1 LKQCV
6 ILVGGLGTRLGAI
19 TQQVP
24 KPLVDV
30 GGKPFLAW
38 VVDEIARHGFEEI
51 VLLSGYRAEQ
61 FEAMADY
68 IRGLGL
74 RVVHSV
80 EPAPAGTAGALTYA
94 RDHLDET
101 FLLMNGDGLFDV
113 NLRDLAR
120 PLAPEAMVRLAL
132 RVMPNADRYGTV
144 TLDGDQITAFVEKK
158 ATGLPGLINGGLYAM
173 RRSVLDLIGTL
184 PCSLEQDIFPGLV
197 AAGQMSGAVYD
208 RPFID
213 IGIPEA
219 LAEAQTFVPGVARRG
234 AVFFDRDGVLN
245 EDIGYAH
252 RPDQLRWMP
261 GAREAVKRANDA
273 GLFTFVVTNQA
284 GVARGLYDEAAIG
297 AFHQAMQADLWAIG
311 AHMDGFEYCPHH
323 PDFGRDGT
331 APVDCRRRKPGPGM
345 ILDLMAR
352 WSIDP
357 ARSLLIGDRESDVAA
372 ASAAGIAGHLY
383 ETGSVDDLLARAL
396 GAT

>member
-1 LKQCV
+1 
-6 ILVGGLGTRLGAI
+6 LGAI

-38 VVDEIARHGFEEI
+38 LADEVGRHGFEEI

-61 FEAMADY
+61 FQAMGDY
-68 IRGLGL
+68 MRGLGL

-80 EPAPAGTAGALTYA
+80 EPAAAGTAGALTNA
-94 RDHLDET
+94 RDQLDET
-101 FLLMNGDGLFDV
+101 FLLFNGDSLFDV
-113 NLRDLAR
+113 NLRDLCR
-120 PLAPEAMVRLAL
+120 PLAPEVMVRLAV
-132 RVMPNADRYGTV
+132 RAMTTANRYGTV
-144 TLDGDQITAFVEKK
+144 MLNGDRITAFLEKQVI
-158 ATGLPGLINGGLYAM
+158 GHPGLVNGGVYAM
-173 RRSVLDLIGTL
+173 RRAVLDRIETL
-184 PCSLEQDIFPGLV
+184 PCSLEKDIFPALV
-197 AAGQMSGAVYD
+197 AEGRMHGALYD

-219 LAEAQTFVPGVARRG
+219 LAEAQTVVPNVARRG

-245 EDIGYAH
+245 EDIGYVH

-297 AFHQAMQADLWAIG
+297 QFHRAMQADLWAIG

-323 PDFGRDGT
+323 PDFGRDGA
-331 APVDCRRRKPGPGM
+331 APVVCSRRKPGPGM

-352 WSIDP
+352 WTIDP
-357 ARSLLIGDRESDVAA
+357 ARSLLVGDRGSDLAA
-372 ASAAGIAGHLY
+372 AAAAGIVGHLY
-383 ETGSVDDLLARAL
+383 QSGSVDDLLAAAL
-396 GAT
+396 GRSDHDVVVGR

>member
-158 ATGLPGLINGGLYAM
+158 ATGLPGLINGGLYVI
-173 RRSVLDLIGTL
+173 RRSVLDRIGAL

-284 GVARGLYDEAAIG
+284 GVARGLYDEAAIVQ
-297 AFHQAMQADLWAIG
+297 FHQAMQADLWAIG

-323 PDFGRDGT
+323 PDFGRDGS
-331 APVDCRRRKPGPGM
+331 APIDCRRRKPGPGM
-345 ILDLMAR
+345 ILDLMDR
-352 WSIDP
+352 WTIDP

-383 ETGSVDDLLARAL
+383 QSGSVDDLLARAL

>member
-1 LKQCV
+1 
-6 ILVGGLGTRLGAI
+6 LGAI

-68 IRGLGL
+68 IQGLGL

-101 FLLMNGDGLFDV
+101 FLMMNGDGLFDV

-144 TLDGDQITAFVEKK
+144 TLDGDQITAFLEKQ

-173 RRSVLDLIGTL
+173 RRSVLDRIGAL

-197 AAGQMSGAVYD
+197 AEGRLQGAVFD

-219 LAEAQTFVPGVARRG
+219 LAESQTFVPGVARRG

-273 GLFTFVVTNQA
+273 GLFAFVVTNQA
-284 GVARGLYDEAAIG
+284 GVARGLDDEAAIV
-297 AFHQAMQADLWAIG
+297 AFHLAMQADLWAIG
-311 AHMDGFEYCPHH
+311 AHMDGFEYCPHP
-323 PDFGRDGT
+323 PDFGRGGS

-352 WSIDP
+352 WTIDP
-357 ARSLLIGDRESDVAA
+357 AHSLLIGDRASDVAA
-372 ASAAGIAGHLY
+372 AAAAGIAGPLY
-383 ETGSVDDLLARAL
+383 QAGSVDDLLARAL
-396 GAT
+396 EAT

>member
-1 LKQCV
+1 MKQCV

-144 TLDGDQITAFVEKK
+144 TLDGDQITAFLEKQ
-158 ATGLPGLINGGLYAM
+158 ATGLPGLINGGIYAM
-173 RRSVLDLIGTL
+173 RRAVLDRIGSL

-197 AAGQMSGAVYD
+197 AEGRLQGAVFD

-219 LAEAQTFVPGVARRG
+219 LAESQTFVPGVARRG

-252 RPDQLRWMP
+252 RPYQLRWMP

-352 WSIDP
+352 WTIDP
-357 ARSLLIGDRESDVAA
+357 ARSLLIGDRETDLAA

-383 ETGSVDDLLARAL
+383 QSGSVDDLLARAL

>member
-1 LKQCV
+1 MKQCV

-74 RVVHSV
+74 RVIHSV

-144 TLDGDQITAFVEKK
+144 TLDGDRITAFLEKQ

-173 RRSVLDLIGTL
+173 RRSVLDRIGAL

-219 LAEAQTFVPGVARRG
+219 LAESQTFVPGVARRG

-284 GVARGLYDEAAIG
+284 GVARGLYDEAAIV

-323 PDFGRDGT
+323 PDFGRDGS

-357 ARSLLIGDRESDVAA
+357 ARSLLIGDRETDLAA

-383 ETGSVDDLLARAL
+383 QSGSVDDLLARAL

>member
-1 LKQCV
+1 
-6 ILVGGLGTRLGAI
+6 LGAI

-94 RDHLDET
+94 RDHLDES
-101 FLLMNGDGLFDV
+101 FVLMNGDGLFDV

-120 PLAPEAMVRLAL
+120 PLAPEAMARLAL

-144 TLDGDQITAFVEKK
+144 TLDGDRITAFLEKQ
-158 ATGLPGLINGGLYAM
+158 ATGRPALINGGIYAM
-173 RRSVLDLIGTL
+173 RRAVLDRIGTL

-197 AAGQMSGAVYD
+197 AEGRMQGAVFD

-219 LAEAQTFVPGVARRG
+219 LAESQTFVPGVARRG

-245 EDIGYAH
+245 EDVGYAH

-261 GAREAVKRANDA
+261 SAREAVKRANDA

-284 GVARGLYDEAAIG
+284 GVARGLYDEAAIVQ
-297 AFHQAMQADLWAIG
+297 FHQAMQADLWAIG
-311 AHMDGFEYCPHH
+311 AHMDGFEHCPHH
-323 PDFGRDGT
+323 PDFGRDGS

-345 ILDLMAR
+345 ILDLMDR
-352 WSIDP
+352 WTIDP
-357 ARSLLIGDRESDVAA
+357 ARSLLIGDRETDLAA
-372 ASAAGIAGHLY
+372 AAAAGIAGHLY
-383 ETGSVDDLLARAL
+383 QSGSVDDLLARAL

>member
-1 LKQCV
+1 MKQCV

-144 TLDGDQITAFVEKK
+144 TLDGDQITAFLEKQ
-158 ATGLPGLINGGLYAM
+158 ATGLPGLINGGIYAM
-173 RRSVLDLIGTL
+173 RRAVLDRIGSL

-197 AAGQMSGAVYD
+197 AEGRLQGAVFD

-219 LAEAQTFVPGVARRG
+219 LAESQTFVPGVARRG

-352 WSIDP
+352 WTIDP
-357 ARSLLIGDRESDVAA
+357 ARSLLIGDRETDLAA

-383 ETGSVDDLLARAL
+383 QSGSVDDLLARAL

>member
-1 LKQCV
+1 MKQCV

-74 RVVHSV
+74 RVIHSV

-113 NLRDLAR
+113 NLRDLAQ

-144 TLDGDQITAFVEKK
+144 TLDGDRITAFVEKK

-173 RRSVLDLIGTL
+173 RRSVLDLIGAL

-219 LAEAQTFVPGVARRG
+219 LAESQTFVPGVARRG

-284 GVARGLYDEAAIG
+284 GVARGLYDEAAIV

-311 AHMDGFEYCPHH
+311 AHMDGFESCPHH
-323 PDFGRDGT
+323 PDFGRDGS

-352 WSIDP
+352 WTIDP

>member
-1 LKQCV
+1 MKQCV
-6 ILVGGLGTRLGAI
+6 FLVGGLGTRLGAI

-38 VVDEIARHGFEEI
+38 LADEVARHGFEEI

-94 RDHLDET
+94 RDQLDET
-101 FLLMNGDGLFDV
+101 FLLFNGDGLFDV

-120 PLAPEAMVRLAL
+120 PLPSEAMVRLAL

-144 TLDGDQITAFVEKK
+144 TLDGDQITAFLEKQ
-158 ATGLPGLINGGLYAM
+158 ATGQPGLINGGIYAM
-173 RRSVLDLIGTL
+173 RRAVLDRIGAL
-184 PCSLEQDIFPGLV
+184 PCSLEQDVFPGLV
-197 AAGQMSGAVYD
+197 AEGRLQGAVFD

-297 AFHQAMQADLWAIG
+297 QFHSAMQADLWAIG

-323 PDFGRDGT
+323 PEHGRDGS

-352 WSIDP
+352 WTIDP
-357 ARSLLIGDRESDVAA
+357 ARSLLIGDRASDLAA

-383 ETGSVDDLLARAL
+383 QSGSVDDLLARAL
-396 GAT
+396 GAG

>member
-1 LKQCV
+1 MKQCV
-6 ILVGGLGTRLGAI
+6 FLVGGLGTRLGAI

-38 VVDEIARHGFEEI
+38 LADEVARHGFEEI

-101 FLLMNGDGLFDV
+101 FLLINGDCLFDV
-113 NLRDLAR
+113 NLRDLAQ

-144 TLDGDQITAFVEKK
+144 TLEGERVTAFLEKQV
-158 ATGLPGLINGGLYAM
+158 TGQPGLINGGIYAM
-173 RRSVLDLIGTL
+173 RRAVLDRIGSL
-184 PCSLEQDIFPGLV
+184 PCSLEQDVFPGLV
-197 AAGQMSGAVYD
+197 TEGRLQGAVFD

-284 GVARGLYDEAAIG
+284 GVARGLYDEAAIVQ
-297 AFHQAMQADLWAIG
+297 FHRAMQAELWAIG

-323 PDFGRDGT
+323 PDFGPEGT

-345 ILDLMAR
+345 ILDLMDR
-352 WSIDP
+352 WTIDP
-357 ARSLLIGDRESDVAA
+357 ARSLLIGDRETDLAA

>member
-1 LKQCV
+1 MKQCV

-74 RVVHSV
+74 RVIHSV

-120 PLAPEAMVRLAL
+120 PLPPEAMVRLAL

-144 TLDGDQITAFVEKK
+144 TLDGDRITAFVEKK
-158 ATGLPGLINGGLYAM
+158 ATGQPGLINGGLYAM
-173 RRSVLDLIGTL
+173 RRSVLDQIGAL

-219 LAEAQTFVPGVARRG
+219 LAESQTFVPGVARRG

-284 GVARGLYDEAAIG
+284 GVARGLYDEAAIVQ
-297 AFHQAMQADLWAIG
+297 FHQAMQADLWAIG

-323 PDFGRDGT
+323 PDFGRDGS

-345 ILDLMAR
+345 ILDLMDR
-352 WSIDP
+352 WTIDP
-357 ARSLLIGDRESDVAA
+357 ARSLLIGDRETDLAA
-372 ASAAGIAGHLY
+372 AAAAGIAGHLY
-383 ETGSVDDLLARAL
+383 QSGSVDDLLARAL

>member
-1 LKQCV
+1 MKQCV

-101 FLLMNGDGLFDV
+101 FLLMNGDCLFDV
-113 NLRDLAR
+113 NLRDLAQ

-144 TLDGDQITAFVEKK
+144 TLDGERITAFVEKK
-158 ATGLPGLINGGLYAM
+158 ATGQPGLINGGLYAM
-173 RRSVLDLIGTL
+173 RRSVLDLIGAL

-219 LAEAQTFVPGVARRG
+219 LAESQTFVPGVARRG

-284 GVARGLYDEAAIG
+284 GVARGLYDEAAIVQ
-297 AFHQAMQADLWAIG
+297 FHQAMQADLWAIG

-323 PDFGRDGT
+323 PDFGRDGS

-345 ILDLMAR
+345 ILDLMDR
-352 WSIDP
+352 WTIDP
-357 ARSLLIGDRESDVAA
+357 ARSLLIGDRETDLAA

-383 ETGSVDDLLARAL
+383 PSGSVDDLLARAL

>member
-1 LKQCV
+1 MKQCV

>member
-1 LKQCV
+1 MKQCV
-6 ILVGGLGTRLGAI
+6 FLVGGLGTRLGAI

-38 VVDEIARHGFEEI
+38 LADEVARHGFEEI

-94 RDHLDET
+94 RDQLDET
-101 FLLMNGDGLFDV
+101 FLLFNGDGLFDV

-120 PLAPEAMVRLAL
+120 PLPSEAMVRLAL

-144 TLDGDQITAFVEKK
+144 TLDGDQITAFLEKQ
-158 ATGLPGLINGGLYAM
+158 ATGQPGLINGGIYAM
-173 RRSVLDLIGTL
+173 RRAVLDRIGAL
-184 PCSLEQDIFPGLV
+184 PCSLEQDVFPGLV
-197 AAGQMSGAVYD
+197 AEGRLQGAVFD

-297 AFHQAMQADLWAIG
+297 QFHSAMQADLWAIG

-323 PDFGRDGT
+323 PEHGRDGS

-352 WSIDP
+352 WTIDP

-372 ASAAGIAGHLY
+372 ASAAGIAGYLY
-383 ETGSVDDLLARAL
+383 QSGSVDDLLARAL
-396 GAT
+396 GAG

>member
-1 LKQCV
+1 MKQCV

-61 FEAMADY
+61 FETMADY

-101 FLLMNGDGLFDV
+101 FVLMNGDGLFDV

-173 RRSVLDLIGTL
+173 RRAVLDRIGSL

-197 AAGQMSGAVYD
+197 AEGRLQGAVFD

-219 LAEAQTFVPGVARRG
+219 LAESQTFVPGVARRG

-284 GVARGLYDEAAIG
+284 GVARGLYDEAAIVQ
-297 AFHQAMQADLWAIG
+297 FHQAMQADLWAIG

-323 PDFGRDGT
+323 PDFGRDGS

-352 WSIDP
+352 WTIDP
-357 ARSLLIGDRESDVAA
+357 ARSLLIGDRETDLAA

-383 ETGSVDDLLARAL
+383 QSGSVDDLLARAL

>member
-1 LKQCV
+1 MKQCV
-6 ILVGGLGTRLGAI
+6 FLVGGLGTRLGAI

-38 VVDEIARHGFEEI
+38 LADEVARHGFEEI

-101 FLLMNGDGLFDV
+101 FLLMNGDCLFDV
-113 NLRDLAR
+113 NLRDLAQ

-144 TLDGDQITAFVEKK
+144 TLEGERITAFLEKQV
-158 ATGLPGLINGGLYAM
+158 TGQPGLINGGIYAM
-173 RRSVLDLIGTL
+173 RRAVLDRIGSL
-184 PCSLEQDIFPGLV
+184 PCSLEQDVFPGLV
-197 AAGQMSGAVYD
+197 TEGRLQGAVFD

-284 GVARGLYDEAAIG
+284 GVARGLYDEAAIVQ
-297 AFHQAMQADLWAIG
+297 FHRAMQDDLWAIG

-323 PDFGRDGT
+323 PDFGPEGT
-331 APVDCRRRKPGPGM
+331 AAVDCRRRKPGPGM
-345 ILDLMAR
+345 ILDLMDR
-352 WSIDP
+352 WTIDP
-357 ARSLLIGDRESDVAA
+357 ARSLLIGDRETDLAA

-383 ETGSVDDLLARAL
+383 EAGSVDDLLARAL
-396 GAT
+396 GAA

>member
-1 LKQCV
+1 MKQCV
-6 ILVGGLGTRLGAI
+6 FLVGGLGTRLGAI

-38 VVDEIARHGFEEI
+38 LADEVARHGFEEI

-94 RDHLDET
+94 RDQLDET
-101 FLLMNGDGLFDV
+101 FLLFNGDGLFDV

-120 PLAPEAMVRLAL
+120 PLPSEAMVRLAL

-144 TLDGDQITAFVEKK
+144 TLDGNQITAFLEKQ
-158 ATGLPGLINGGLYAM
+158 ATGQPGLINGGIYAM
-173 RRSVLDLIGTL
+173 RRAVLDRIGAL
-184 PCSLEQDIFPGLV
+184 PCSLEQDVFPGLV
-197 AAGQMSGAVYD
+197 AEGRLQGAVFD

-297 AFHQAMQADLWAIG
+297 QFHSAMQADLWAIG

-323 PDFGRDGT
+323 PEHGRDGS
-331 APVDCRRRKPGPGM
+331 AAVDCRRRKPGPGM

-352 WSIDP
+352 WTIDP
-357 ARSLLIGDRESDVAA
+357 ARSLLIGDRASDLAA

-383 ETGSVDDLLARAL
+383 QSGSVDDLLARAL
-396 GAT
+396 GAG

>member
-74 RVVHSV
+74 RVIHSV

-173 RRSVLDLIGTL
+173 RRSVLDLIGAL

-219 LAEAQTFVPGVARRG
+219 LAESQTFVPGVARRG

-273 GLFTFVVTNQA
+273 GFFTFVVTNQA
-284 GVARGLYDEAAIG
+284 GVARGLYDEAAIVQ
-297 AFHQAMQADLWAIG
+297 FHQAMQADLWAIG

-345 ILDLMAR
+345 ILDLMDR
-352 WSIDP
+352 WTIDP
-357 ARSLLIGDRESDVAA
+357 ARSLLIGDRETDLAA

-383 ETGSVDDLLARAL
+383 PSGSVDDLLARIL

>member
-1 LKQCV
+1 MKQCV

-74 RVVHSV
+74 RVIHSV

-173 RRSVLDLIGTL
+173 RRSVLDLIGAL

-219 LAEAQTFVPGVARRG
+219 LAESQTFVPGVARRG

-273 GLFTFVVTNQA
+273 GFFTFVVTNQA
-284 GVARGLYDEAAIG
+284 GVARGLYDEAAIVQ
-297 AFHQAMQADLWAIG
+297 FHQAMQADLWAIG

-345 ILDLMAR
+345 ILDLMDR
-352 WSIDP
+352 WTIDP
-357 ARSLLIGDRESDVAA
+357 ARSLLIGDRETDLAA

-383 ETGSVDDLLARAL
+383 PSGSVDDLLARIL

>member
-1 LKQCV
+1 MKQCV

-74 RVVHSV
+74 RVIHSV

-101 FLLMNGDGLFDV
+101 FLLMNGDCLFDV
-113 NLRDLAR
+113 NLRDLVR

-132 RVMPNADRYGTV
+132 RVMPVADRYGTV

-158 ATGLPGLINGGLYAM
+158 ATGQPGLINGGLYVI
-173 RRSVLDLIGTL
+173 RRSVLDLIGAL

-219 LAEAQTFVPGVARRG
+219 LAESQTFVPGVARRG

-297 AFHQAMQADLWAIG
+297 AFHEAMQADLWAIG

-323 PDFGRDGT
+323 PDFGRDGS

-345 ILDLMAR
+345 ILDLMDR
-352 WSIDP
+352 WTIDP

-383 ETGSVDDLLARAL
+383 QFGSVDDLLARAL

>member
-1 LKQCV
+1 
-6 ILVGGLGTRLGAI
+6 LGAI

-74 RVVHSV
+74 RVIHSV

-101 FLLMNGDGLFDV
+101 FVLMNGDGLFDV

-144 TLDGDQITAFVEKK
+144 TLEGEHITAFVEKK

-173 RRSVLDLIGTL
+173 RRSVLDRIGSL

-197 AAGQMSGAVYD
+197 AEGRLQGAVFD

-219 LAEAQTFVPGVARRG
+219 LAESQTFVPGVARRG

-323 PDFGRDGT
+323 PDFGRDGS

-352 WSIDP
+352 WTIDP
-357 ARSLLIGDRESDVAA
+357 ARSLLIGDRETDLAA